1 VKEQTARRPHVFELD
16 LLRILTALSVVAVH
30 VVALT
35 SGLNHSTLG
44 LQFQSAITTALHF
57 TRAVFMFVTAFAL
70 VYVYYGKPFSLKR
83 FWSKR
88 GISFLLPYIIW
99 SLIYIPYYKPGLSL
113 STFIQT
119 AIFDILTG
127 GASFQLYYILL
138 SLQFY
143 LILPLFLLFL
153 KRIAPH
159 PWKALAISFVVQ
171 LVLFYLDYHY
181 LQQTTLTKTSKFW
194 WNVGMYQDR
203 FLLTYQFYFLLG
215 AFAGLYFQQVKAFL
229 LRHNW
234 LVIGGFL
241 AVLAGTWLHYVIQIR
256 VYRLSIDYAG
266 SVLQPAMVFYST
278 AVIFFMLWLACQW
291 AKWDG
296 QPRGYPV
303 AHVLSDAA
311 FGIYLIHPF
320 FMDIVLHHIL
330 PVMPTTWHVAPRVFL
345 AWFLTAGSTV
355 LVTSIA
361 LHIPVVS
368 RLFGRAHLKLG
379 TQSPPQ
385 KSAGDKPAERS
396 PQDDLR
402 VSTT

>member
-1 VKEQTARRPHVFELD
+1 VKEQAARRPHVFELD

-44 LQFQSAITTALHF
+44 LQLQSAITTALHF

-159 PWKALAISFVVQ
+159 PWKALTISFVLQ
-171 LVLFYLDYHY
+171 LALFYLDYHY

-291 AKWDG
+291 AKEDG
-296 QPRGYPV
+296 KPRGYPV

-330 PVMPTTWHVAPRVFL
+330 PAMPTAWHVAPRVFL

-361 LHIPVVS
+361 LHIPIVS

-385 KSAGDKPAERS
+385 KSTGDKPAERS
-396 PQDDLR
+396 PRDDLR